1 MDPIELGKKIK
12 EARLAKKMTQS
23 EVVGD
28 FITRNMLSQIESGTA
43 TPSVKTLEYL
53 AKTLGLNLTSLM
65 PTEETS
71 ADDTVRRLESTKKL
85 IREGFWR
92 EAADLAE
99 ESLAMG
105 LMNDEFSALLAR
117 AYYELAKEYDNCAVA
132 PVYSMFE
139 SMLSAKE
146 PCDYTSNLYNHPNDF
161 GVRLY
166 AEVVKSVLT
175 GEGSG
180 EEEENNNGGG
190 GSDVTDNGSLTD
202 NPLDINNDEL
212 SWKDNGL
219 SSGDSNSLLDS
230 LLKAGDPINL
240 LLGLG
245 VLLVSGGAVLVTV
258 IYRRRK
264 SKSE

>member
-65 PTEETS
+65 PTEKTS
-71 ADDTVRRLESTKKL
+71 ADDTVRRLESTKQL

-99 ESLAMG
+99 ESIAMG

-117 AYYELAKEYDNCAVA
+117 AYYELAKESHSEKDYPAAISRADKAYA
-132 PVYSMFE
+132 LASKGVY
-139 SMLSAKE
+139 A
-146 PCDYTSNLYNHPNDF
+146 N
-161 GVRLY
+161 R
-166 AEVVKSVLT
+166 
-175 GEGSG
+175 
-180 EEEENNNGGG
+180 
-190 GSDVTDNGSLTD
+190 SLEAD
-202 NPLDINNDEL
+202 CM
-212 SWKDNGL
+212 
-219 SSGDSNSLLDS
+219 
-230 LLKAGDPINL
+230 LLKAEIAGKL
-240 LLGLG
+240 
-245 VLLVSGGAVLVTV
+245 
-258 IYRRRK
+258 
-264 SKSE
+264 SEFYSEMAKNPK